1 MVGADDVMLQLMWTK
16 NFLEA
21 QGLNVTTTLLQDN
34 KSAMTLEEKG
44 FESAGKRSKHLNVR
58 YFYIKDC
65 LDKGY
70 LKLDYCHTDDM
81 IADLMTKPLNGMKFR
96 KFRWMILNEIG

>member
-1 MVGADDVMLQLMWTK
+1 MVGADDVMSQLMWTK

-34 KSAMTLEEKG
+34 KSAMTLKKG
-44 FESAGKRSKHLNVR
+44 FKSAGKRSKHLNVR

-70 LKLDYCHTDDM
+70 LKLEYCHTDDM

-96 KFRWMILNEIG
+96 KFRRMILNEIG